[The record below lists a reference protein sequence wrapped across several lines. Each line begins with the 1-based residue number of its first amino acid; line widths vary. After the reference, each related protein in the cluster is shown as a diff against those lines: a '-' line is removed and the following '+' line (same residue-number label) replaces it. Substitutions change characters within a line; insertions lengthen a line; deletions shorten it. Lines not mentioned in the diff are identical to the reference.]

1 MVENSPIA
9 AGLALMQEILLRS
22 KGRGVQSLALEA
34 ETISRLRSLPE
45 ILSRSQVQVRS
56 AILPESKAD
65 LLQPDSNTDGVRERH
80 PLSSEKT
87 VEERD
92 EAAIR
97 KQLRAL
103 FEEISA
109 DKSLLV
115 NGTLFETVVYSSGN
129 PMADLL
135 FVGEAPGA
143 EEEIQRKPFVGPAG
157 EKLMGVLKAMGLRR
171 QDVYIT
177 NVLKRRPKMN
187 DGKFQQSRDRLPISV
202 EMEAYLPYLK
212 REISLVAP
220 KVIVALGL
228 TAAEGLLEIGAS
240 LASLRGRLHEFE
252 GRPLIVTFHP
262 SFLLRADG
270 ETKEMEAKRA
280 AWEDMLTVMEMLGM
294 PISEKQRGYFLTKR
308 G

>member
-1 MVENSPIA
+1 MVEISPIV

-22 KGRGVQSLALEA
+22 KGRGVKSLALEA
-34 ETISRLRSLPE
+34 ETINRLRSLPE
-45 ILSRSQVQVRS
+45 ILRRPQSGGTVLLEARVNPPR
-56 AILPESKAD
+56 PEPERRVLSERLSPSSGIATED
-65 LLQPDSNTDGVRERH
+65 L
-80 PLSSEKT
+80 
-87 VEERD
+87 D
-92 EAAIR
+92 EAEVR

-103 FEEISA
+103 FEEISS
-109 DKSLLV
+109 DKALLN

-187 DGKFQQSRDRLPISV
+187 EGKFQQDRYRSPDPA

-212 REISLVAP
+212 REINLVAP
-220 KVIVALGL
+220 KVIVALGS
-228 TAAEGLLEIGAS
+228 TAAEGLLEKGSSIVS
-240 LASLRGRLHEFE
+240 MRGRMHEFE
-252 GRPLIVTFHP
+252 GYPLIVTYHP
-262 SFLLRADG
+262 SFLLRVEKNGD
-270 ETKEMEAKRA
+270 EMKAKRA
-280 AWEDMLTVMEMLGM
+280 VWADMLSVMDMLKM
-294 PISEKQRGYFLTKR
+294 PISEKQRGYFQTKM